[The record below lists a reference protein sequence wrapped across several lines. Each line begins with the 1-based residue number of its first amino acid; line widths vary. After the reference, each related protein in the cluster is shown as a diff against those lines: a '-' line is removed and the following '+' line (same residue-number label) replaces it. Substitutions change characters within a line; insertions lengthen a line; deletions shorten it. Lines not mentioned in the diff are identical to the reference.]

1 VLKIFWDLRT
11 LINYVS
17 LNVLL
22 LQINEHKVL
31 HMILL
36 LKLIRESYLFAF
48 QAIIVNKVRTILS
61 LLGITIGIFS
71 VIAVL
76 TVFDSME
83 SSIRSSLSEL
93 GDNVIFVQKWPWAM
107 GGGDYPW
114 WKYLNRPEPSV
125 SDMEELQRRS
135 QTAESVAMMFQ
146 TNRTVKRGN
155 NSYEDVGVMGVSHQ
169 YDKVM
174 PMDIMD
180 GRYFTNAESVGGR
193 NVAII
198 GSGIA
203 ENLFMNEDPIGKSI
217 KIFGN
222 KLTVIGILAKQ
233 GDGSFGSSTDE
244 QVFVP
249 MNFARNYINLRYI
262 GTTVLVRGKPN
273 VSNTQLMDEMTGIM
287 RSVRKIKPGEE
298 NNFALNEISVINQG
312 LQAFFSGIALIGWII
327 GGFSLLVG
335 GFGIANIMFVSVRE
349 RTNIIGIQKAIGAK
363 NFFILLEFLFEAV
376 FLSLIGGVVG
386 LLLIYIGTYAF
397 QGLLDFELFLSR
409 GNIIIGLVISTI
421 IGLVSGFVPAWSASR
436 LDPVEA
442 IRFGG

>member
-1 VLKIFWDLRT
+1 
-11 LINYVS
+11 
-17 LNVLL
+17 
-22 LQINEHKVL
+22 
-31 HMILL
+31 MILL

-107 GGGDYPW
+107 GSNYPW

-125 SDMEELQRRS
+125 SDMEEVERRS

-146 TNRTVKRGN
+146 IQRTVKRGN
-155 NSYEDVGVMGVSHQ
+155 NSYESVNITGVSHQ
-169 YDKVM
+169 YARVM
-174 PMDIMD
+174 PLDIKD
-180 GRYFTNAESVGGR
+180 GRYFTQVESTGGR

-198 GSGIA
+198 GTGIA
-203 ENLFMNEDPIGKSI
+203 ENLFLNEDPIGKSI

-222 KLTVIGILAKQ
+222 KLTVIGILTKQ
-233 GDGSFGSSTDE
+233 GEGSFGNSTDE

-249 MNFARNYINLRYI
+249 MNFARNFINLRHI
-262 GTTVLVRGKPN
+262 NTTILVRARPN
-273 VSNTQLMDEMTGIM
+273 VSNIQLMDELTGIM
-287 RSVRKIKPGEE
+287 RSVRKLKPGEE

-312 LQAFFSGIALIGWII
+312 LQSFFSGIALIGWII

-363 NFFILLEFLFEAV
+363 NFFILLEFLFEAI
-376 FLSLIGGVVG
+376 FLSLIGGIVG
-386 LLLIYIGTYAF
+386 LLLIFTGTYAF
-397 QGLLDFELFLSR
+397 QGLLDFDLFLSR
-409 GNIIIGLVISTI
+409 GNIMVGLIISMVIGLI
-421 IGLVSGFVPAWSASR
+421 SGFVPAWSASR

-442 IRFGG
+442 IRFGV

>member
-1 VLKIFWDLRT
+1 
-11 LINYVS
+11 
-17 LNVLL
+17 
-22 LQINEHKVL
+22 
-31 HMILL
+31 MILL

-107 GGGDYPW
+107 GGDYPW

-125 SDMEELQRRS
+125 NDMEEIQRRS
-135 QTAESVAMMFQ
+135 QTVESVAMMFQ

-155 NSYEDVGVMGVSHQ
+155 NSYESIGVMGVSHQ
-169 YDKVM
+169 YDNVM

-180 GRYFTNAESVGGR
+180 GRYFTTVESIGGR

-198 GSGIA
+198 GAGIA
-203 ENLFMNEDPIGKSI
+203 DNLFLNEDPIGKSI

-233 GDGSFGSSTDE
+233 GDGSFGNSTDE

-262 GTTVLVRGKPN
+262 GTTILVRGKPK
-273 VSNTQLMDEMTGIM
+273 VSNVQLMDEMTGIM
-287 RSVRKIKPGEE
+287 RSVQKIKPGEE

-386 LLLIYIGTYAF
+386 LLLIFMGTYAF
-397 QGLLDFELFLSR
+397 QGMLDFDLFLSQ
-409 GNIIIGLVISTI
+409 GNIIVGLAISTI

-442 IRFGG
+442 IRHGA

>member
-1 VLKIFWDLRT
+1 
-11 LINYVS
+11 
-17 LNVLL
+17 
-22 LQINEHKVL
+22 
-31 HMILL
+31 MILL
-36 LKLIRESYLFAF
+36 LKLIYESFLFAF

-93 GDNVIFVQKWPWAM
+93 GDNVLFVQKWPWAM
-107 GGGDYPW
+107 GGDYPW
-114 WKYLNRPEPSV
+114 WKYLNRPEPSIN
-125 SDMEELQRRS
+125 DMEEVERRS

-146 TNRTVKRGN
+146 TRRTVKHVN
-155 NSYEDVGVMGVSHQ
+155 NSFDNITVMGVSHQ
-169 YDKVM
+169 YDRVI
-174 PMDIMD
+174 PLDIRD
-180 GRYFTNAESVGGR
+180 GRYFTRVESVGGR

-198 GSGIA
+198 GAAIA
-203 ENLFMNEDPIGKSI
+203 ENLFENEDPIGKSI

-222 KLTVIGILAKQ
+222 KLSVIGILTKQ

-249 MNFARNYINLRYI
+249 MNFARNYINLRHI
-262 GTTVLVRGKPN
+262 STTLLVRAKPN
-273 VSNTQLMDEMTGIM
+273 VSNIQLKDEITGIM

-312 LQAFFSGIALIGWII
+312 LQSFFSGIALIGWII

-386 LLLIYIGTYAF
+386 LLLIFTGTYAF
-397 QGLLDFELFLSR
+397 QGMLDFDLFLSHQ
-409 GNIIIGLVISTI
+409 NVLIGMSISTI

-442 IRFGG
+442 IRFGV

>member
-1 VLKIFWDLRT
+1 
-11 LINYVS
+11 
-17 LNVLL
+17 
-22 LQINEHKVL
+22 
-31 HMILL
+31 MILL

-107 GGGDYPW
+107 GGDYPW

-125 SDMEELQRRS
+125 NDMEEIQRRS
-135 QTAESVAMMFQ
+135 QTVESVAMMFQ

-155 NSYEDVGVMGVSHQ
+155 NSYESIGVMGVSHQ
-169 YDKVM
+169 YDNVM

-180 GRYFTNAESVGGR
+180 GRYFTTVESIGGR

-198 GSGIA
+198 GAGIA
-203 ENLFMNEDPIGKSI
+203 DNLFLNEDPIGKSI

-233 GDGSFGSSTDE
+233 GDGSFGNSTDE

-262 GTTVLVRGKPN
+262 GTTILVRGKPK
-273 VSNTQLMDEMTGIM
+273 VSNVQLMDEMTGIM

-386 LLLIYIGTYAF
+386 LLLIFMGTYAF
-397 QGLLDFELFLSR
+397 QGMLDFDLFLSQ
-409 GNIIIGLVISTI
+409 GNIIVGLAISTI

-442 IRFGG
+442 IRHGA

>member
-1 VLKIFWDLRT
+1 
-11 LINYVS
+11 
-17 LNVLL
+17 
-22 LQINEHKVL
+22 
-31 HMILL
+31 MILL

-83 SSIRSSLSEL
+83 SSIRDSLSEL

-107 GGGDYPW
+107 GGDYPW

-125 SDMEELQRRS
+125 SDMEELERRS

-146 TNRTVKRGN
+146 TQKTVKRGS
-155 NSYEDVGVMGVSHQ
+155 NSYENVTVMGVSHQ
-169 YDKVM
+169 YEQVL
-174 PMDIMD
+174 PLDIRD
-180 GRYFTNAESVGGR
+180 GRYFTQLESTGGR

-198 GSGIA
+198 GDGIA
-203 ENLFMNEDPIGKSI
+203 ENLFLNEDPIGKSI

-233 GDGSFGSSTDE
+233 GEGSFGNSTDE
-244 QVFVP
+244 QVLIP

-262 GTTVLVRGKPN
+262 GTTILVRGKPN
-273 VSNTQLMDEMTGIM
+273 VSNLQLMDEMTGIL
-287 RSVRKIKPGEE
+287 RSVRKLKPGEE

-386 LLLIYIGTYAF
+386 LLLIFIGTYAF
-397 QGLLDFELFLSR
+397 QGMLDFDLFLSR
-409 GNIIIGLVISTI
+409 ANIMVGLGISTI

>member
-1 VLKIFWDLRT
+1 
-11 LINYVS
+11 
-17 LNVLL
+17 
-22 LQINEHKVL
+22 
-31 HMILL
+31 MILL

-107 GGGDYPW
+107 GGDYPW

-125 SDMEELQRRS
+125 NDMEEIQRRS
-135 QTAESVAMMFQ
+135 KTAEAVAMMFQ
-146 TNRTVKRGN
+146 TQRTVKRMN
-155 NSYEDVGVMGVSHQ
+155 NSFEGVNVMGVSHQ
-169 YDKVM
+169 YEKVL
-174 PMDIMD
+174 PLDIKD
-180 GRYFTNAESVGGR
+180 GRYFTQVESIGGR
-193 NVAII
+193 NVVII
-198 GSGIA
+198 GADIA
-203 ENLFMNEDPIGKSI
+203 DNLFENEDPIGKSV

-222 KLTVIGILAKQ
+222 KLTVIGILSKQ

-262 GTTVLVRGKPN
+262 STTLLVRAKSN
-273 VSNTQLMDEMTGIM
+273 VSNIQLKDEMTGIM
-287 RSVRKIKPGEE
+287 RSVRKIKPGDD

-312 LQAFFSGIALIGWII
+312 LQSFFNGLALIGWII
-327 GGFSLLVG
+327 GAFSLLVG

-386 LLLIYIGTYAF
+386 LLLIFIGTYAF
-397 QGLLDFELFLSR
+397 QGMMDFDLFLSQ
-409 GNIIIGLVISTI
+409 GNIIIGLVISTV
-421 IGLVSGFVPAWSASR
+421 IGLISGFVPAWSASR

-442 IRFGG
+442 IRFGV